1 MTSPNHKIDQNLLK
15 VTKSNN
21 FLISKKT
28 ISKLVNSLEKKE
40 NFPSMNLKRK
50 IDESDEPF
58 LDRMNF
64 IEQEMKN

>member
-15 VTKSNN
+15 VAKSNN

-40 NFPSMNLKRK
+40 NFPTMNLKRK
-50 IDESDEPF
+50 
-58 LDRMNF
+58 L
-64 IEQEMKN
+64 